1 METRSIMGFTPH
13 FQKIVMALATTT
25 AINIQI
31 IADTFRTGN
40 STGASPI
47 FFKVVPVLQRHLL
60 EHFHLEH
67 V

>member
-1 METRSIMGFTPH
+1 
-13 FQKIVMALATTT
+13 MALATTT